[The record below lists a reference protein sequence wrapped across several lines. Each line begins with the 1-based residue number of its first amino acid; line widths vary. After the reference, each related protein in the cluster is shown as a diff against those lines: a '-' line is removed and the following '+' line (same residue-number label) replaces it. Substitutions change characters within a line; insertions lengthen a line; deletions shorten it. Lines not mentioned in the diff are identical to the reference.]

1 MTQNNRLGDIEGAIN
16 AHYSKQ
22 EKSGATSPSF
32 SPIPVPKPEPVEA
45 PVVELNPNLPIIGGH
60 EDHDHEPIVVN
71 APYVIIQYGQNEAG
85 EGAFSLNVAGIDNG
99 ILGAIAQMKETIAHL
114 EAQIEQGNISTE
126 QQ

>member
-16 AHYSKQ
+16 AHYSKR
-22 EKSGATSPSF
+22 EKSGATAPSF
-32 SPIPVPKPEPVEA
+32 EPIPVPKAESVAPVE
-45 PVVELNPNLPIIGGH
+45 EINPNLPIIGGH

-71 APYVIIQYGQNEAG
+71 PPYIIIQYGQNEQG

-114 EAQIEQGNISTE
+114 EGQIEQGNISTDK
-126 QQ
+126 

>member
-22 EKSGATSPSF
+22 EGNGAASPAF
-32 SPIPVPKPEPVEA
+32 SPIPVAKPEPVEA
-45 PVVELNPNLPIIGGH
+45 PVELNPHLPIIGGH
-60 EDHDHEPIVVN
+60 EDHDHAPIVIN
-71 APYVIIQYGQNEAG
+71 PPYIILQYGQNEAG

-114 EAQIEQGNISTE
+114 ETQIEQGNLSTE
-126 QQ
+126 Q